1 MKNTTWLVL
10 LAAAIL
16 VLAFPAV
23 VSAQAYSYTTVQT
36 RTSPPAYACYLDGN
50 VTMSSS
56 VSGYSYDVSFGVS
69 YEELAFPTIVFGFY
83 LNKSSVGYK
92 EFANSCRRNKASGE
106 YAYCD
111 IEIELSDSTVL
122 SFGHEGKALP
132 LVQSSGYDDGE
143 ATGTIILLLEMDK
156 VRLGEI
162 GLEDDRS
169 KTMRRAVEKLRS
181 HDIVNVSLIIYSG
194 EKGKQEG
201 STTFLTNGLCSADT
215 FDNMFDTLADKT
227 QMRREYFHYSIQ

>member
-169 KTMRRAVEKLRS
+169 KTMRRAVEKFAATTSSTFRS
-181 HDIVNVSLIIYSG
+181 LFTVGRKANRRAVQHSSPMGYARPTH
-194 EKGKQEG
+194 
-201 STTFLTNGLCSADT
+201 STTCSIHWPT
-215 FDNMFDTLADKT
+215 KP
-227 QMRREYFHYSIQ
+227 R